1 VLPVDRR
8 GADRAAFRAVAELKL
23 FSDERGREPWVL
35 YTRDVAPRGMG
46 FITRHR
52 LPLGYGGILRMRGPH
67 GEELAI
73 DCSVRRCRPAVNGWF
88 EGAMS
93 FNREQWSLAAEHLP
107 PREAGRP

>member
-1 VLPVDRR
+1 MLSVRAFAAIALSLALSGVAGSTVAHP
-8 GADRAAFRAVAELKL
+8 ADQPK
-23 FSDERGREPWVL
+23 
-35 YTRDVAPRGMG
+35 
-46 FITRHR
+46 
-52 LPLGYGGILRMRGPH
+52 YGGILRMRGPN

-107 PREAGRP
+107 PRETGRS